1 MVMACCNLC
10 YRKYL
15 NADGSLNKEGLDEI
29 YGEDKYKI
37 LVDEP
42 QNKVI
47 RKNLQKIKLCT
58 CICHTVGMMVMH

>member
-42 QNKVI
+42 QNKALYVHLPYRRYDGHALEI
-47 RKNLQKIKLCT
+47 REKS
-58 CICHTVGMMVMH
+58 